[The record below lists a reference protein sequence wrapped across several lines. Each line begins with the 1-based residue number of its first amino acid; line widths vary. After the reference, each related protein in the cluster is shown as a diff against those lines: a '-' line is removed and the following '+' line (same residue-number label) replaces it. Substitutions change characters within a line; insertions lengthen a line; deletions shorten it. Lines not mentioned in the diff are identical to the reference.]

1 MDFTD
6 FQTVLKLKSILE
18 DMGFD
23 ICTSAPDKK
32 IEEEYNY
39 YLEEA
44 NKRYA
49 RYNCFIAKKN
59 KTTVFGIGNIGI
71 LSRLSILNRVTSLY
85 DFEYKGTHFGVVLML
100 LDNEDEIYPYKE
112 QKVNNIDELVNYFC

>member
-18 DMGFD
+18 DKGFN
-23 ICTSAPDKK
+23 ICTSAEDKE

-39 YLEEA
+39 YLEEG
-44 NKRYA
+44 NREYA
-49 RYNCFIAKKN
+49 RYNCFIAEKK
-59 KTTVFGIGNIGI
+59 KRIVFGIGNIDI
-71 LSRLSILNRVTSLY
+71 LSGLSILNRATSLY

-100 LDNEDEIYPYKE
+100 LDNDEIYPYKE